1 LNLVVLTPD
10 KEVFAG
16 EIKSVKVP
24 GITGQFEILSGHAPL
39 VSSLGEGTVRV
50 IDTKGSTTSYTITKG
65 FVEVL
70 HNEVSLLVQGLA
82 DS

>member
-1 LNLVVLTPD
+1 MNLVVLTPD

-24 GITGQFEILSGHAPL
+24 GVTGQFEILSGHAPI
-39 VSSLGEGTVRV
+39 VSSLREGPIRI
-50 IDTKGSTTSYTITKG
+50 IDTKGSNTTYTITKG

-70 HNEVSLLVQGLA
+70 NNEVSLLVQGLTEA
-82 DS
+82 